1 MAKIVKNIKGHEY
14 IYDVTWDSQKKKQI
28 WKYLGKA
35 KNDFDPEKLKD
46 DIYKAIKKDFRINIS
61 KKNMKYIR
69 NAIAKVIESYKEY
82 W

>member
-1 MAKIVKNIKGHEY
+1 MAKVVKNIKGHEY
-14 IYDVTWDSQKKKQI
+14 VYEVIWDSRKKKQV

-35 KNDFDPEKLKD
+35 ESSFNPERLKD

-69 NAIAKVIESYKEY
+69 NTIAKVIENYKKY